1 MLPPAVADATFDVR
15 TDTSDVTSETEGEL
29 ELLVDDF
36 ERHEVVFFIEATIVE
51 EQCVAVQRRKPE
63 T

>member
-15 TDTSDVTSETEGEL
+15 TDASDVTSETEGEL

-36 ERHEVVFFIEATIVE
+36 ERHEVVFFVEATVVE
-51 EQCVAVQRRKPE
+51 KQCVAV
-63 T
+63 